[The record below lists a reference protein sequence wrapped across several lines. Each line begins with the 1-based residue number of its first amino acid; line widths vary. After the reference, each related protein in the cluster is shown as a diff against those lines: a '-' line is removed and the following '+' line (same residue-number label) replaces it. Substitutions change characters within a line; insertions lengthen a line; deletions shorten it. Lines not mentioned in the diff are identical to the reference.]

1 MGNFVSWSVWKFSKF
16 SYEAS
21 TLLTNPNVPMRAEKL
36 GQAGQKRRHEK
47 MARQCH
53 ANSALIT
60 KHVFTVFHHMTKT
73 PFESKPLKVAIPRG
87 ANAVLIKKC
96 CYTQSTLDS
105 LGKGD
110 FQKRCPVLGPG
121 QKGSL
126 YCKVGFGIGRW
137 KSGAPVVTVIKMF
150 FLGTQNSG
158 MDGLVDMHVAQP
170 FCSTSEF
177 ALFLCP
183 SNAKNL
189 RCPWQVWLSDPCS
202 GLKCLRR

>member
-1 MGNFVSWSVWKFSKF
+1 MKKWPGNATQTQLWSQNTFSL
-16 SYEAS
+16 S
-21 TLLTNPNVPMRAEKL
+21 
-36 GQAGQKRRHEK
+36 
-47 MARQCH
+47 
-53 ANSALIT
+53 
-60 KHVFTVFHHMTKT
+60 FTTWPEHL
-73 PFESKPLKVAIPRG
+73 LKVSLWRWQSLVAQTRCWSKS
-87 ANAVLIKKC
+87 AVIHKVI
-96 CYTQSTLDS
+96 TLDS

-137 KSGAPVVTVIKMF
+137 KSGAPVATCPKWV
-150 FLGTQNSG
+150 S
-158 MDGLVDMHVAQP
+158 DGLVDMHVAQP
-170 FCSTSEF
+170 SCSTSEF

>member
-1 MGNFVSWSVWKFSKF
+1 MC
-16 SYEAS
+16 
-21 TLLTNPNVPMRAEKL
+21 AEKL

-47 MARQCH
+47 IARQCH

-60 KHVFTVFHHMTKT
+60 KHVFTVFHHMTGT

-110 FQKRCPVLGPG
+110 FQKRWPVLGPG

-137 KSGAPVVTVIKMF
+137 KSGAPVATVIKMKVW
-150 FLGTQNSG
+150 GTQMG
-158 MDGLVDMHVAQP
+158 
-170 FCSTSEF
+170 
-177 ALFLCP
+177 
-183 SNAKNL
+183 
-189 RCPWQVWLSDPCS
+189 
-202 GLKCLRR
+202 

>member
-1 MGNFVSWSVWKFSKF
+1 MWKFSC
-16 SYEAS
+16 EACK
-21 TLLTNPNVPMRAEKL
+21 LLTNPNVPMCAEKL

-60 KHVFTVFHHMTKT
+60 KHVFTVFHHMTGT
-73 PFESKPLKVAIPRG
+73 PFESKPLNQRWQSLVAQTRCWWKSAVIHKVI
-87 ANAVLIKKC
+87 
-96 CYTQSTLDS
+96 TLDS

-137 KSGAPVVTVIKMF
+137 KSGAPVATVIKMI
-150 FLGTQNSG
+150 FLGHTN
-158 MDGLVDMHVAQP
+158 GLVM
-170 FCSTSEF
+170 
-177 ALFLCP
+177 
-183 SNAKNL
+183 
-189 RCPWQVWLSDPCS
+189 
-202 GLKCLRR
+202 G